1 MMTHLLTPRVETRGY
16 LLGGGL
22 LIPGLKPG
30 AKHQPCYES
39 FIIKRARIPGLKPGA
54 KHRLCPNMASTI
66 L

>member
-16 LLGGGL
+16 LLGGDL

-39 FIIKRARIPGLKPGA
+39 FIIKRARIPRVETRG
-54 KHRLCPNMASTI
+54 
-66 L
+66 